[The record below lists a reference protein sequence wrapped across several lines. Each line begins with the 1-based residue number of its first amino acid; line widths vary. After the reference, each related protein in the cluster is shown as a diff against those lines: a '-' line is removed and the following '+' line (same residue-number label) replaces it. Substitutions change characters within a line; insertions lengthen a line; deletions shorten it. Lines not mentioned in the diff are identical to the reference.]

1 MRRTLLRLR
10 SFYSISIFCCNC
22 NLPLRKQ
29 KTKKKKSAFWVKR
42 GRPQRDQPTPKGP
55 TPDVGPRSDAMAP
68 RHGIASDIREQREG
82 AEEYDLAGYDGAA
95 VEELVHAA
103 FSSPIDATGPLRCTF
118 IVGGGKKVRQKYPDS
133 LAREMQ
139 RALQSLNF
147 EEDRGASMVGQMLLR
162 R

>member
-1 MRRTLLRLR
+1 MMRCTLLRFH
-10 SFYSISIFCCNC
+10 SFVTI
-22 NLPLRKQ
+22 
-29 KTKKKKSAFWVKR
+29 
-42 GRPQRDQPTPKGP
+42 
-55 TPDVGPRSDAMAP
+55 AMAP
-68 RHGIASDIREQREG
+68 RHGVASDIREQGEG

-133 LAREMQ
+133 LAKEMQ

-147 EEDRGASMVGQMLLR
+147 EEDRGASMVGLLMLLR
-162 R
+162 RYTFSSPFLLV